1 MAAFWR
7 KTGADVQ
14 ESSARAARIRMLF
27 FYSLINVQ
35 TSAFHLAYIN
45 IARRK
50 DGGEKYGLLGLR
62 IRRIRRLWRW
72 LWLRIRQ
79 QLCADCCAVYSV
91 DYCRCRLPVLRTGAR
106 PYWARARLLFS
117 KRLQENHSYGFYIPL
132 PAHCSTGLPQ
142 LHAFSS
148 NQTFPT

>member
-45 IARRK
+45 IARWK

-62 IRRIRRLWRW
+62 IRRLWRC
-72 LWLRIRQ
+72 LWRRIRQ

-132 PAHCSTGLPQ
+132 PARCSTGLPQ